1 MPPSSRAA
9 AAASSSSAL
18 PSRAPRRLRRRPR
31 RATPAPSAAA
41 AEGAG
46 GGGRRGGPATPHLRW
61 DARGGEGNAAAGKPR
76 GDPASS
82 VRRLAA
88 AVWRLRP
95 PEEAPAAAAG
105 ERGATARVVGLEHI
119 PRHLQAQLLRK
130 DPLGH
135 HRHLKNNV
143 SSPNSVLEPHSGEL
157 HEVQLG
163 LASGLEDVTKW
174 EPIGIKGTESDGAY
188 VIANQLNLI
197 EDLQGESYVA
207 TLQMELRQAR
217 DRVSE
222 LEAERLSAKK
232 QLDHLFKKLTEE
244 KAAWR
249 HREHKKVRALLEDM
263 KADLEHEK
271 KNRRQLETINLKLV
285 DELKEVK
292 MAAKQLLQEYD
303 NEQKTRELTEEVCNK
318 LVREIE
324 EYKAEIEALKQDSL
338 KLRGEVDEDRKLLQ
352 MAEVWREER
361 VQMKLVDAKLTLEAK
376 YEQLSKLQEDVETF
390 ISTFN
395 SVKGDDTLIQAAD
408 NIVHEIDSVI
418 KQEIEFT
425 YEPPKASEDILSI
438 FEELRPSEEPQI
450 KESEAC
456 QKNAVCESEIQEN
469 SPMAD
474 IFLENQARLFPDES
488 HCDESETEDGSSWET
503 MSREEMQGSSLS
515 PYGSEPSV
523 NKIFDRIS
531 WTSGNDSDG
540 GQDNKLCDDLSSV
553 YLTDMK
559 HPKKKE
565 SGISKLWKSSPLRN
579 CEFRTKDAADMMKHR
594 LSDASPSNGVFS
606 ATKAMNQEMGL
617 SSPSTAQWSSPD
629 SMNSQ
634 LNRGFRGCMELV
646 QRQSLKA
653 KLLEARMESQK
664 IQLRHVLNQKS

>member
-1 MPPSSRAA
+1 MPPSSRASA
-9 AAASSSSAL
+9 YSFAL
-18 PSRAPRRLRRRPR
+18 PPRAPRRLRHHRPLKG
-31 RATPAPSAAA
+31 TPAAAST
-41 AEGAG
+41 G
-46 GGGRRGGPATPHLRW
+46 GGGRRGWPATPQLRW
-61 DARGGEGNAAAGKPR
+61 AARGGEGNAGAEKPR
-76 GDPASS
+76 GDPATS

-95 PEEAPAAAAG
+95 PEEAPAG
-105 ERGATARVVGLEHI
+105 ERDVTGRVGLEHI
-119 PRHLQAQLLRK
+119 PRHLQAQLLRR

-135 HRHLKNNV
+135 HHHLKNDS
-143 SSPNSVLEPHSGEL
+143 SSPDSVLEPRSGEL
-157 HEVQLG
+157 HKVQLH
-163 LASGLEDVTKW
+163 LASNLENVTKW
-174 EPIGIKGTESDGAY
+174 EPMNIKGIEPDGAY
-188 VIANQLNLI
+188 VIASQLNLV
-197 EDLQGESYVA
+197 EEQQGEGYVA
-207 TLQMELRQAR
+207 ALQMELHQAR
-217 DRVSE
+217 DKVSE

-232 QLDHLFKKLTEE
+232 QLDHLFKKLSEE
-244 KAAWR
+244 KAAWQN
-249 HREHKKVRALLEDM
+249 REHKKVRAILEDM

-271 KNRRQLETINLKLV
+271 KNRRQLETINFKLV

-324 EYKAEIEALKQDSL
+324 EHKSEIEALKQDSL

-376 YEQLSKLQEDVETF
+376 YEQLSKLQQDVEAF
-390 ISTFN
+390 ISTF
-395 SVKGDDTLIQAAD
+395 SSAKGDSALVQAAD
-408 NIVHEIDSVI
+408 NMVQAIGSVRA
-418 KQEIEFT
+418 QEVEFT
-425 YEPPKASEDILSI
+425 YEPPRASEDILSI
-438 FEELRPSEEPQI
+438 FEELRPSEEPEKKKTEPCHKQSYAFY
-450 KESEAC
+450 ET
-456 QKNAVCESEIQEN
+456 EIQEA

-474 IFLENQARLFPDES
+474 IFMENRAKLFPDGS
-488 HCDESETEDGSSWET
+488 PCDESETEDASSWET
-503 MSREEMQGSSLS
+503 MSHEEMQGSSRS
-515 PYGSEPSV
+515 PYGSEHSI

-531 WTSGNDSDG
+531 WTSGNDSEG
-540 GQDNKLCDDLSSV
+540 GQNNKLCDDLSNN

-559 HPKKKE
+559 QPKKKE
-565 SGISKLWKSSPLRN
+565 SAISKLWKSSPLKN
-579 CEFRTKDAADMMKHR
+579 FDFRAKEAAEMINGR
-594 LSDASPSNGVFS
+594 SSNASLPNGVYS
-606 ATKAMNQEMGL
+606 TTKGANQEMGL

-664 IQLRHVLNQKS
+664 IQLRHVLNQQT